1 MIAMPIYK
9 GSTKIGVIKKGSTNI
24 KKVFKGATL
33 VFGKEVFEQTF
44 TTSGSITFP
53 ASMYALAIEIVGA
66 GGSGGALI
74 IGTHGDWIGGGGAG
88 AGGYCQKDY
97 TAVEIQNLKGK
108 TVSFTIGGVSK
119 GDDGGNTTIL
129 GLVAYGGKRGQSAG
143 EGQGGGVGGTASGGI
158 TNKQG
163 GNGTNGGYLS
173 VGRGATGWT
182 IGGTVYGDGGDAQA
196 VGNDGLGKAGC
207 IHIIYFY

>member
-1 MIAMPIYK
+1 MPIYK
-9 GSTKIGVIKKGSTNI
+9 GSTKIGVIKKGSTSI
-24 KKVFKGATL
+24 KKVFKSATL

-44 TTSGSITFP
+44 TASGSITFP
-53 ASMYALAIEIVGA
+53 ASIYALAIEIVGA

-88 AGGYCQKDY
+88 AGGYCSKTY
-97 TAVEIQNLKGK
+97 TAAEIQNLKGK

-119 GDDGGNTTIL
+119 GADGGNTAIL
-129 GLVAYGGKRGQSAG
+129 GLIAYGGKRGQSAG
-143 EGQGGGVGGTASGGI
+143 EGQGGGIGGTASGGDV
-158 TNKQG
+158 NKQG

-196 VGNDGLGKAGC
+196 VGSDGLGKAGC
-207 IHIIYFY
+207 IHITYFY